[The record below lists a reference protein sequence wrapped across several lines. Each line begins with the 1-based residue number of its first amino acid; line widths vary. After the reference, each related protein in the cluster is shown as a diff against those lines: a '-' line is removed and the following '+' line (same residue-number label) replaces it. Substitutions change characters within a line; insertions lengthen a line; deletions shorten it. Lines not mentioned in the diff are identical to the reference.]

1 MLIPVEAEQVRVL
14 FDTET
19 NKFLAHVT
27 VYTGKGSASKI
38 LKE

>member
-1 MLIPVEAEQVRVL
+1 MLIPVEVETVRVL

-19 NKFLAHVT
+19 NKFVAHVT
-27 VYTGKGSASKI
+27 VYSGKGSLNKI